1 MKTRSI
7 LRRTARLILLATAV
21 ATAPQLLVASSNWQ
35 DLFDGRTL
43 AGWQAAE
50 NPSSFKIVD
59 GTIACDGPRAHLFY
73 AGPGGQATFRNF
85 ELEVEVLAQP
95 GANSGVF
102 FHTAYQEEGWPQQG
116 FEVQVNNSQKQHGNY
131 LELKKTGSL
140 YGIRNVHKQLVPDNT
155 WFTMRVTVRGKQV
168 QVRLNDL
175 LVVDYREPDEEIRT
189 AAGAVSRLGEG
200 TFALQC
206 HDPDSRAFYR
216 GLRVRRLPDDLAA
229 PTPTPTVD
237 AAYVRRIEL
246 AGGNFPIINLHAHLK
261 GGLTLEEVLADWLR
275 TGINYGIAINCGV
288 GFPITNDAAVF
299 EFADSM
305 SSAPVFLAMQAEG
318 REWVRMFSKE
328 ARQRFDYVFT
338 DSMTFTD
345 ARGRRTRLWMPNEVE
360 VADQQAFMDYLV
372 NQTVQILSNE
382 PIDVYVNPTFLPQV
396 IMAEYGTLWTEARMQ
411 RVIEAAVQNEVAIEI
426 NGRYRLPSEKFIR
439 LAKSAGAK
447 FTFGTNNGGRD
458 IGGLD
463 YCLEMQQKCELRW
476 QDMFV
481 PGVTA
486 VAKAHRP

>member
-1 MKTRSI
+1 
-7 LRRTARLILLATAV
+7 LILLAVT
-21 ATAPQLLVASSNWQ
+21 LLTSSPLQVTGSDWQ

-43 AGWQAAE
+43 TGWRAAE
-50 NPSSFKIVD
+50 NPESFKIVD
-59 GTIACDGPRAHLFY
+59 GAIACDGPRAHLFY
-73 AGPGGQATFRNF
+73 AGPNGQATFRNF
-85 ELEVEVLAQP
+85 ELELEAFAKP

-102 FHTAYQEEGWPQQG
+102 FHTTYQEEGWPAQG
-116 FEVQVNNSQKQHGNY
+116 FEVQINNSQEQHGNY

-140 YGIRNVHKQLVPDNT
+140 YGIRNVHKQLITDNV
-155 WFTMRVTVRGKQV
+155 WFTMRISVRGKQV

-175 LVVDYREPDEEIRT
+175 LVVDYREPDEKVLT
-189 AAGAVSRLGEG
+189 ASGAVSRLGEG

-206 HDPDSRAFYR
+206 HDPESQALYR
-216 GLRVRRLPDDLAA
+216 SLRVRRLPDNLPTSA
-229 PTPTPTVD
+229 PAPVVD
-237 AAYVRRIEL
+237 AGYVHRIEL
-246 AGGNFPIINLHAHLK
+246 AGRNFPIINLHAHLK
-261 GGLTLEEVLADWLR
+261 GGLTVDEVIADWLR

-305 SSAPVFLAMQAEG
+305 RGAPVFLAMQAEG
-318 REWVRMFSKE
+318 REWVHMFSKE

-338 DSMTFTD
+338 DAMTFTD

-360 VADQQAFMDYLV
+360 VGDKQAFMDYLV
-372 NQTVQILSNE
+372 RQTVTILTNE

-396 IMAEYGTLWTEARMQ
+396 ITDEYSILWTEARMQ
-411 RVIEAAVQNEVAIEI
+411 RVIDAAVQNEVAIEI

-439 LAKSAGAK
+439 LAKAAGAK

-458 IGGLD
+458 IGSLD
-463 YCLEMQQKCELRW
+463 YCLEMQRKCGLRW

-486 VAKAHRP
+486 VAKAHR